1 MEKGLK
7 YGLLAAA
14 AGLGIYS
21 IWKANQEEEEVAALP
36 AAQTTSQPELSYG
49 EWRFC
54 EQTAVSGFS
63 EYWALP
69 APPEIPGKTLVNLM
83 IQYAES
89 NDFYPFG
96 AVPYCVNGNY
106 YGMLLRPQTIPFSG
120 TFRIV
125 AIYI

>member
-36 AAQTTSQPELSYG
+36 SAPATLEPVLSYG
-49 EWRFC
+49 EWRDIT
-54 EQTAVSGFS
+54 QNNST
-63 EYWALP
+63 EYWNLP
-69 APPEIPGKTLVNLM
+69 APPDIEGKTLVNLTVQALTPSTM
-83 IQYAES
+83 
-89 NDFYPFG
+89 FG
-96 AVPYCVNGNY
+96 AVPYYMNGL
-106 YGMLLRPQTIPFSG
+106 YGMILSTDYQPITNS
-120 TFRIV
+120 FRMV